1 MKKINIL
8 KTLLVTTPIV
18 SLAAPLTSCSEET
31 INIVASQKT
40 QFCHENKFS
49 IQFELTRLTVKNVNV
64 SIINE
69 ATGKIRIV
77 NDSIDTFIESGV
89 IDFEIDES
97 LQEDTLLTFSIQF
110 DVIHFGK
117 TKSIVIDDF
126 NIYYLPHQE
135 EQKDDVE
142 IEEKAIENVN
152 SWKYDYLINFSAMPQ
167 SDVTIEIVNEET
179 GLLSLPKNKY
189 RVQDVKGY
197 YKLPLSVDLNYSVTE
212 NKFIGFELHLNFKN
226 SFGIEQDIYLTD
238 LAVCFVRN
246 HVEEVPLEYF
256 DIEEQQTNGKTEFVC
271 HGFKDELT
279 KPILSEYS
287 VISIPKGIT
296 KIEAEAFGDDRC
308 TSFRKLNFA
317 STVDTVETKA
327 FAGCTHLIY
336 IDLSVFDYEVIE
348 SWKNIFPGANQ
359 LFYQYGYVWI
369 SDKEYESESAYIIRS
384 TVQDCLEKMGL
395 ASGWKSFFKRDV
407 TPEDLFVLEDDKETG
422 GKRLIGMKS
431 SIWRDEE
438 YRQRCLVVKIPDGVT
453 KIDKYALSPL
463 GESFARYN
471 VKDDETETERSLI
484 LDDDL
489 LELPEQCFYKTA
501 MGGNILIPQKVTSI
515 PKSCFEM
522 MEFDSNGTPI
532 SYERLAV
539 NIGTV
544 DLRDNLNLTKI
555 GARAFY
561 DSNITCVYLG
571 PNVVS
576 VGEDA
581 FSSCFFLYDFY
592 FTSNATQEIE
602 NAFGR
607 NMLALCYYL
616 QHIYLDKFTEAP
628 SWAKK
633 PENSL
638 FGDSGMSAGS
648 HIVYVN
654 SDMGIYDRAL
664 LFAALI
670 ENNSLPRNKWEVG
683 TR

>member
-8 KTLLVTTPIV
+8 KTLLVSAPII
-18 SLAAPLTSCSEET
+18 SLAAPLTSCAEET
-31 INIVASQKT
+31 VNIVASQKT
-40 QFCHENKFS
+40 QFCRDNKFS

-64 SIINE
+64 SILNE
-69 ATGKIRIV
+69 STGKIRII
-77 NDSIDTFIESGV
+77 NDSIDTFIETGV

-97 LQEDTLLTFSIQF
+97 LQEDTLFTFSIQF

-117 TKSIVIDDF
+117 TKSIIIDDF
-126 NIYYLPHQE
+126 NIYYFPHQE
-135 EQKDDVE
+135 EQVDEVE

-167 SDVTIEIVNEET
+167 SDVTIEIVNEPT
-179 GLLSLPKNKY
+179 GLLSLPKSQY
-189 RVQDVKGY
+189 RVEDVGGY
-197 YKLPLSVDLNYSVTE
+197 YKLPLSIDLAYDVTE
-212 NKFIGFELHLNFKN
+212 NKFIDFELHLNFKN
-226 SFGIEQDIYLTD
+226 SFGAEQDVYLTD

-256 DIEEQQTNGKTEFVC
+256 DIEQQQVNGQTECVC
-271 HGFKDELT
+271 SGFKEELT
-279 KPILSEYS
+279 KEILSEYS
-287 VISIPKGIT
+287 TISIPNGIT
-296 KIEAEAFGDDRC
+296 RITSNAFGDDRC
-308 TSFRKLNFA
+308 TSFKELTFESA
-317 STVDTVETKA
+317 VETVEEKA

-348 SWKNIFPGANQ
+348 SWENIFPGSKQ

-384 TVQDCLEKMGL
+384 TIQDCLGTMGL

-407 TPEDLFVLEDDKETG
+407 TPEDLFVLEDDEETG
-422 GKRLIGMKS
+422 GKRLVGMKS
-431 SIWRDEE
+431 SVWRDEE

-471 VKDDETETERSLI
+471 VKDDQTKTERSLI
-484 LDDDL
+484 LDDEL
-489 LELPEQCFYKTA
+489 VELPEQCFCKTA

-522 MEFDSNGTPI
+522 MDLDSNGVPI
-532 SYERLAV
+532 SYESLTI

-555 GARAFY
+555 GDRAFY

-581 FSSCFFLYDFY
+581 FSSCFFLFDFY
-592 FTSNATQEIE
+592 FTSNATQELAD
-602 NAFGR
+602 AFGK
-607 NMLALCYYL
+607 NMLALCYRL
-616 QHIYLDKFTEAP
+616 QHIYLDEFTEVP
-628 SWAKK
+628 SWVLKS
-633 PENSL
+633 ENPL
-638 FGDSGMSAGS
+638 FGSSGEFAYPN
-648 HIVYVN
+648 IVYVN
-654 SDMGIYDRAL
+654 SSMDIYDRAL
-664 LFAALI
+664 LLAGLKQ
-670 ENNSLPRNKWEVG
+670 NNSLPDKWEVG